1 MREEGSMSSRSGP
14 ARIRLCLTTT
24 LLALAVVLAATPA
37 DAAATWTRVASPNRG
52 TVASALQDVV
62 MVPGATTAWAVGYS
76 YDSNLAAYRTM
87 TQRATSTN
95 GPWTIVP
102 SVNASATG
110 YSQLNRVDATS
121 TGNVWAIGYDTQ
133 AGSLVERYNGS
144 SWARMTAPAGISLRG
159 LDVVSPTE
167 VWVAGYAGSAAT
179 VAQWRNGTWTTRY
192 TQASTGR
199 HLTVFEAI
207 AVDPAGQVWA
217 VGWDRDY
224 NAPGRP
230 VSSLV
235 VHFDGTGWTREP
247 TPNPADR
254 NTLMDVVAPAGGEVL
269 AVGVAQDVSGG
280 GITPRSLML
289 RRQGGTWSSLAVPK
303 GEAGSQDQLLSVG
316 AVSADGV
323 WAVGYYN
330 SPSSGL
336 YEPLLVHWTRNAGT
350 GSLSTSQP
358 SPALTVSALA
368 SGVGASPAGNLWA
381 VGYTSPPSAGNAT
394 LILKGTGG

>member
-1 MREEGSMSSRSGP
+1 MASRSGP
-14 ARIRLCLTTT
+14 APIRLRLTAILFT
-24 LLALAVVLAATPA
+24 LAVVLSVAPA
-37 DAAATWTRVASPNRG
+37 NAAATWTRVASSNRG
-52 TVASALQDVV
+52 TVASVLQDVV
-62 MVPGATTAWAVGYS
+62 IVPGTSTAWAVGYY

-87 TQRATSTN
+87 TQRST
-95 GPWTIVP
+95 GGAWSIVP

-121 TGNVWAIGYDTQ
+121 TSNVWAI
-133 AGSLVERYNGS
+133 GSLVERYDGS
-144 SWARMTAPAGISLRG
+144 KWAAMTAPAGVALRG

-167 VWVAGYAGSAAT
+167 VWVAGYVGSAAT
-179 VAQWRNGTWTTRY
+179 VSQWKNGIWTTRY

-207 AVDPAGQVWA
+207 AVDPSGQVWA

-224 NAPGRP
+224 DAPGRP

-235 VHFDGTGWTREP
+235 VHFNGASWSREA
-247 TPNPADR
+247 TPNPANR
-254 NTLMDVVAPAGGEVL
+254 NTLMDVVALANGEVF
-269 AVGVAQDVSGG
+269 AVGVAQDTSGG

-289 RRQGGTWSSLAVPK
+289 RKHDASWSSPTVPQ
-303 GEAGSQDQLLSVG
+303 GEAGSQDQLLSVA
-316 AVSADGV
+316 AVSPSSI
-323 WAVGYYN
+323 WSVGYYS

-336 YEPLLVHWTRNAGT
+336 YEPLLVHWMGNGGFAV
-350 GSLSTSQP
+350 SHP

-368 SGVGASPAGNLWA
+368 SGVSATSAGNLLA
-381 VGYTSPPSAGNAT
+381 VGYTAPPSAGNAT

>member
-1 MREEGSMSSRSGP
+1 MASRSGP
-14 ARIRLCLTTT
+14 APTRLRLTAILFT
-24 LLALAVVLAATPA
+24 LAVALSVAPA
-37 DAAATWTRVASPNRG
+37 HAAAIWTRVASPNRG

-62 MVPGATTAWAVGYS
+62 MVPGTTTAWAVGYS

-87 TQRATSTN
+87 TQRST
-95 GPWTIVP
+95 GGAWSIVP

-121 TGNVWAIGYDTQ
+121 VSNVWAI
-133 AGSLVERYNGS
+133 GSLVERYDGS
-144 SWARMTAPAGISLRG
+144 NWAAMSSPAGVALRG
-159 LDVVSPTE
+159 LDVVSPSE
-167 VWVAGYAGSAAT
+167 VWVAGYSGSAAT
-179 VAQWRNGTWTTRY
+179 VARWKNGTWTTRY
-192 TQASTGR
+192 SQASTGR

-207 AVDPAGQVWA
+207 AVDPSGQVWA

-235 VHFDGTGWTREP
+235 VHFDGAGWSREA
-247 TPNPADR
+247 TPNPANR
-254 NTLMDVVAPAGGEVL
+254 NTLMDVVALANGEVF
-269 AVGVAQDVSGG
+269 AVGVAQDTSGG

-289 RRQGGTWSSLAVPK
+289 RKQGASWSSLTVPQ
-303 GEAGSQDQLLSVG
+303 GEAGSQDQLLSVA
-316 AVSADGV
+316 AVSSTSV
-323 WAVGYYN
+323 WSVGYYS

-336 YEPLLVHWTRNAGT
+336 YEPLLVHWTGNGGAGT
-350 GSLSTSQP
+350 LATSSI

-368 SGVGASPAGNLWA
+368 SGVSATSAGNLWA
-381 VGYTSPPSAGNAT
+381 VGYTAPPSAGNAT

>member
-1 MREEGSMSSRSGP
+1 MTSRSGP
-14 ARIRLCLTTT
+14 ARTRLRLTVV
-24 LLALAVVLAATPA
+24 LFALAVVLSVAPA
-37 DAAATWTRVASPNRG
+37 QAAATWTKVASPNRG

-62 MVPGATTAWAVGYS
+62 TVPGTSTAWAVGYY

-87 TQRATSTN
+87 TQPFNGTS
-95 GPWTIVP
+95 WSIVP

-121 TGNVWAIGYDTQ
+121 TSNVWAI
-133 AGSLVERYNGS
+133 GSLVERYDGTNWVPMS
-144 SWARMTAPAGISLRG
+144 SPAGVAFRG
-159 LDVVSPTE
+159 LDVVSPSE
-167 VWVAGYAGSAAT
+167 VWVAGYSGSAAT
-179 VAQWRNGTWTTRY
+179 VAQWKNGTWTTKY

-207 AVDPAGQVWA
+207 AVDASGKVWA

-224 NAPGRP
+224 DAPGRP

-235 VHFDGTGWTREP
+235 VHFDGTSWRREA
-247 TPNPADR
+247 TPNPANR
-254 NTLMDVVAPAGGEVL
+254 NTLMDVVTLANGEVF
-269 AVGVAQDVSGG
+269 AVGVAQDTSGG

-289 RRQGGTWSSLAVPK
+289 RRQGTWSSLTVPK
-303 GEAGSQDQLLSVG
+303 GEAGSQDQLLSVA
-316 AVSADGV
+316 AVSSTSV
-323 WAVGYYN
+323 WSVGYYS

-336 YEPLLVHWTRNAGT
+336 YEPLLVHWTGNGGAGT
-350 GSLSTSQP
+350 LAVSHP

-368 SGVGASPAGNLWA
+368 SGVSATSAGNLWA
-381 VGYTSPPSAGNAT
+381 AGYTSPPSGGNAT

>member
-1 MREEGSMSSRSGP
+1 MTSRSGP
-14 ARIRLCLTTT
+14 ARTRLRLTVI
-24 LLALAVVLAATPA
+24 LFALAVVLSVAPA
-37 DAAATWTRVASPNRG
+37 QAAATWTRVASPNRG

-62 MVPGATTAWAVGYS
+62 MVPGTSTAWAVGYY

-87 TQRATSTN
+87 TQRFNGTS
-95 GPWTIVP
+95 WSIVP

-121 TGNVWAIGYDTQ
+121 TSNVWAI
-133 AGSLVERYNGS
+133 GSLVERYDGTNWVAMS
-144 SWARMTAPAGISLRG
+144 SPAGVAPRG
-159 LDVVSPTE
+159 LDVVSPSE
-167 VWVAGYAGSAAT
+167 VWIAGYSGSAAT
-179 VAQWRNGTWTTRY
+179 VAQWKNGTWTTKY

-207 AVDPAGQVWA
+207 AVDASGQVWA

-224 NAPGRP
+224 DAPGRP

-235 VHFDGTGWTREP
+235 VHFDGTSWRREA
-247 TPNPADR
+247 TPNPANR
-254 NTLMDVVAPAGGEVL
+254 NTLMDVVALANGDVF
-269 AVGVAQDVSGG
+269 AVGVAQDTSGG

-289 RRQGGTWSSLAVPK
+289 RKQGTTWSSLTVPK
-303 GEAGSQDQLLSVG
+303 GEAGSQDQLLSVA
-316 AVSADGV
+316 AVSSTSV
-323 WAVGYYN
+323 WSVGYYN

-336 YEPLLVHWTRNAGT
+336 YEPLLVHWTGNGGAGT
-350 GSLSTSQP
+350 LAVSHP

-368 SGVGASPAGNLWA
+368 SGVSASSAGNLWA
-381 VGYTSPPSAGNAT
+381 AGYTSPPSGGNAT

>member
-1 MREEGSMSSRSGP
+1 MASRSGP
-14 ARIRLCLTTT
+14 APTRLRLTAILFT
-24 LLALAVVLAATPA
+24 LAIVLSVAPA
-37 DAAATWTRVASPNRG
+37 EAAATWTRVASPNRG

-62 MVPGATTAWAVGYS
+62 MVPGTTTAWAVGYS

-87 TQRATSTN
+87 TQRST
-95 GPWTIVP
+95 GGAWSIVP

-121 TGNVWAIGYDTQ
+121 VSNVWAI
-133 AGSLVERYNGS
+133 GSLVERYDGS
-144 SWARMTAPAGISLRG
+144 NWAAMSSPAGVALRG
-159 LDVVSPTE
+159 LDVVSPSE
-167 VWVAGYAGSAAT
+167 VWVAGYSGSAAT
-179 VAQWRNGTWTTRY
+179 VARWKNGTWTTRY
-192 TQASTGR
+192 SQASTGR

-207 AVDPAGQVWA
+207 AVDPSGQVWA

-235 VHFDGTGWTREP
+235 VHFDGAGWSREA
-247 TPNPADR
+247 TPNPANR
-254 NTLMDVVAPAGGEVL
+254 NTLMDVVALANGEVF
-269 AVGVAQDVSGG
+269 AVGVAQDTSGG

-289 RRQGGTWSSLAVPK
+289 RKQGASWSSLTVPQ
-303 GEAGSQDQLLSVG
+303 GEAGSQDQLLSVA
-316 AVSADGV
+316 AVSSTSV
-323 WAVGYYN
+323 WSVGYYS

-336 YEPLLVHWTRNAGT
+336 YEPLLVHWTGNGGAGT
-350 GSLSTSQP
+350 LATSSI

-368 SGVGASPAGNLWA
+368 SGVSATSAGSLWA
-381 VGYTSPPSAGNAT
+381 VGYSAPPSTGNAT

>member
-1 MREEGSMSSRSGP
+1 MTSRSGP
-14 ARIRLCLTTT
+14 ARTRLRLTVI
-24 LLALAVVLAATPA
+24 LFALAVVLSVAPA
-37 DAAATWTRVASPNRG
+37 QAAATWTRVASPNRG

-62 MVPGATTAWAVGYS
+62 MVPGTSTAWAVGYY

-87 TQRATSTN
+87 TQRFNGTS
-95 GPWTIVP
+95 WSIVP

-121 TGNVWAIGYDTQ
+121 TSNVWAI
-133 AGSLVERYNGS
+133 GSLVERYNGTNWVAMS
-144 SWARMTAPAGISLRG
+144 SPAGVAPRG

-167 VWVAGYAGSAAT
+167 VWVAGYSGSAAT
-179 VAQWRNGTWTTRY
+179 IAQWKNGTWTTRY

-207 AVDPAGQVWA
+207 AVDAAGQVWA

-224 NAPGRP
+224 DAPGRP

-235 VHFDGTGWTREP
+235 VHFNGTSWTREA
-247 TPNPADR
+247 TPNPANR
-254 NTLMDVVAPAGGEVL
+254 NTLMDVVALANGEVF
-269 AVGVAQDVSGG
+269 AVGVAQDTSGG

-289 RRQGGTWSSLAVPK
+289 RRTGGTWSSLTVPK
-303 GEAGSQDQLLSVG
+303 GETGSQDQLLSVA
-316 AVSADGV
+316 AVSSTSV
-323 WAVGYYN
+323 WSVGYYS

-336 YEPLLVHWTRNAGT
+336 YEPLLVHWTANGGAGT
-350 GSLSTSQP
+350 LAVSHP
-358 SPALTVSALA
+358 SPALTVSALT
-368 SGVGASPAGNLWA
+368 SGVSATSAGNLWA
-381 VGYTSPPSAGNAT
+381 AGYTSPPSGGNAT